1 MDDATPRHLEVE
13 DACSDVKAHLK
24 GRGPITVRGEMT
36 NWRGPHTS
44 GHWYFALSDPRPGK
58 KAMVDAKAWRSTAA
72 RIGFVP
78 EPGDVVLVTGTWDFY
93 APTGR
98 ASLIVDRMKRAEG
111 GDSLLLR
118 LAQLRERLQ
127 KEGLFDLDRKQDLPF
142 FPRRIAILTA
152 KGSAALTDV
161 QRTAALRCPAT
172 ELLLHHIPVQ
182 GDDAAP
188 RIAEAIAAVDADS
201 ERLGIEAILVTR
213 GGGSMEDLW
222 CFNDE
227 AVVRAVAQCQLP
239 VVSAIGHE
247 RDESLI
253 DLVAD
258 VRASTPTQAIMKLL
272 PDREEE
278 LEMLAERAARL
289 QSLAHRS
296 IERRRLVL
304 QRLER
309 SVQAHHPQ
317 RALTSQR
324 EKLGQLRTRLRQH
337 VVNEVTSRQSR
348 LETVMTRLRHARPLD
363 KAQTKLAPLPLR
375 LRRAVQVAQD
385 RRRKQWTS
393 LEAQLRVLS
402 HRRTLERGFALVHGA
417 DGLVR
422 NPSQIKP
429 DERLRLELAEGD
441 LTVRPE
447 VD

>member
-1 MDDATPRHLEVE
+1 
-13 DACSDVKAHLK
+13 
-24 GRGPITVRGEMT
+24 
-36 NWRGPHTS
+36 
-44 GHWYFALSDPRPGK
+44 
-58 KAMVDAKAWRSTAA
+58 MVDAKAWRSTAG

-78 EPGDVVLVTGTWDFY
+78 EPGDVVIVSGTWDFY

-111 GDSLLLR
+111 GESLLLR

-127 KEGLFDLDRKQDLPF
+127 KEGLFDPDQKQELPF
-142 FPRRIAILTA
+142 FPRRIAVLTA
-152 KGSAALTDV
+152 EGSAALTDV

-188 RIAEAIAAVDADS
+188 RIAEAIAAVDAES

-227 AVVRAVAQCQLP
+227 AVVRAVAKCQLP

-289 QSLAHRS
+289 QSVTHRS

-309 SVQAHHPQ
+309 AVQVHHPQ
-317 RALTSQR
+317 RALAAQQ
-324 EKLGQLRTRLRQH
+324 EKLVQLRTRLRQH
-337 VVNEVTSRQSR
+337 AMSEVTSRQSR

-375 LRRAVQVAQD
+375 LRRAAQVAQD

-422 NPSQIKP
+422 DPSQIKP
-429 DERLRLELAEGD
+429 DERLRLELAVGD

>member
-1 MDDATPRHLEVE
+1 
-13 DACSDVKAHLK
+13 
-24 GRGPITVRGEMT
+24 
-36 NWRGPHTS
+36 
-44 GHWYFALSDPRPGK
+44 
-58 KAMVDAKAWRSTAA
+58 MVDAKAWRSTAA
-72 RIGFVP
+72 KIGFVP
-78 EPGDVVLVTGTWDFY
+78 EPGDVVIVKGTWDFY

-98 ASLIVDRMKRAEG
+98 ASLIVDEMMQDPG
-111 GDSLLLR
+111 GKDSLLLR

-127 KEGLFDLDRKQDLPF
+127 KEGVFDADRKQALPF
-142 FPRRIAILTA
+142 FPRRIAVLTA
-152 KGSAALTDV
+152 EGSAALTDV

-172 ELLLHHIPVQ
+172 ELVLHHIPVQ

-188 RIAEAIAAVDADS
+188 RIAEALAAVDAAS

-227 AVVRAVAQCQLP
+227 AVVRAVAKCQLP

-278 LEMLAERAARL
+278 LEMLAERAARM
-289 QSLAHRS
+289 QSVAHRS

-309 SVQAHHPQ
+309 TAQAHHPQ
-317 RALTSQR
+317 RALATQK
-324 EKLGQLRTRLRQH
+324 EKLDQLLSRLRQH
-337 VVNEVTSRQSR
+337 AVSEVTARRSR

-363 KAQTKLAPLPLR
+363 KAQAKLAPLPLR
-375 LRRAVQVAQD
+375 LRRAVQVAHD
-385 RRRKQWTS
+385 RRHKQWAS

-402 HRRTLERGFALVHGA
+402 HRRTLERGFALVHGSE
-417 DGLVR
+417 GLVR
-422 NPSQIKP
+422 DPSQIKP
-429 DERLRLELAEGD
+429 DDRLRLELAEGD

-447 VD
+447 VN

>member
-1 MDDATPRHLEVE
+1 MDDATPRPLEVE
-13 DACSDVKAHLK
+13 DACSDVKAHLQ

-78 EPGDVVLVTGTWDFY
+78 DPGDVVIVSGTWDFY

-127 KEGLFDLDRKQDLPF
+127 KEGLFDPDQKQALPF
-142 FPRRIAILTA
+142 FPRRIAVLTA

-188 RIAEAIAAVDADS
+188 RIAEAIAAVDAQS

-227 AVVRAVAQCQLP
+227 AVVRAVANCQLP
-239 VVSAIGHE
+239 LVSAIGHE

-258 VRASTPTQAIMKLL
+258 VRASTPTQAAPRLSPPETTL
-272 PDREEE
+272 H
-278 LEMLAERAARL
+278 RAA
-289 QSLAHRS
+289 
-296 IERRRLVL
+296 
-304 QRLER
+304 
-309 SVQAHHPQ
+309 P
-317 RALTSQR
+317 T
-324 EKLGQLRTRLRQH
+324 
-337 VVNEVTSRQSR
+337 
-348 LETVMTRLRHARPLD
+348 P
-363 KAQTKLAPLPLR
+363 
-375 LRRAVQVAQD
+375 
-385 RRRKQWTS
+385 
-393 LEAQLRVLS
+393 
-402 HRRTLERGFALVHGA
+402 
-417 DGLVR
+417 
-422 NPSQIKP
+422 
-429 DERLRLELAEGD
+429 
-441 LTVRPE
+441 
-447 VD
+447 

>member
-1 MDDATPRHLEVE
+1 
-13 DACSDVKAHLK
+13 
-24 GRGPITVRGEMT
+24 
-36 NWRGPHTS
+36 
-44 GHWYFALSDPRPGK
+44 
-58 KAMVDAKAWRSTAA
+58 MVDAKAWRSTAA

-78 EPGDVVLVTGTWDFY
+78 EPGDVVIVSGTWDFY

-127 KEGLFDLDRKQDLPF
+127 KEGLFDADQKQALPF
-142 FPRRIAILTA
+142 FPRRIAVLTA

-188 RIAEAIAAVDADS
+188 RIAEAIAAVDANS

-227 AVVRAVAQCQLP
+227 AVVRAVAKCQLP

-289 QSLAHRS
+289 QSVAHRS

-309 SVQAHHPQ
+309 AVQAHHPQ
-317 RALTSQR
+317 RALAAQQ
-324 EKLGQLRTRLRQH
+324 EKLLQLRNRLRQH
-337 VVNEVTSRQSR
+337 GTSEVRSRQSR
-348 LETVMTRLRHARPLD
+348 LETVMTRLRYARPLD
-363 KAQTKLAPLPLR
+363 KAQARLAPLPLR
-375 LRRAVQVAQD
+375 LRRAGQVAQD
-385 RRRKQWTS
+385 RRHKLWTS

-417 DGLVR
+417 NGLVR
-422 NPSQIKP
+422 DPSQIKP
-429 DERLRLELAEGD
+429 DERLRLELAEGV

>member
-1 MDDATPRHLEVE
+1 
-13 DACSDVKAHLK
+13 
-24 GRGPITVRGEMT
+24 MT

-78 EPGDVVLVTGTWDFY
+78 EPGDVVIVSGTWDFY

-127 KEGLFDLDRKQDLPF
+127 KEGLFDADQKQALPF
-142 FPRRIAILTA
+142 FPRRIAVLTA

-227 AVVRAVAQCQLP
+227 AVVRAVAKCQLP

-289 QSLAHRS
+289 QSVAHRS

-309 SVQAHHPQ
+309 AVQAHHPQ
-317 RALTSQR
+317 RALAAQQ
-324 EKLGQLRTRLRQH
+324 EKLLQLRNRLRQH
-337 VVNEVTSRQSR
+337 STSEVRSRQSR
-348 LETVMTRLRHARPLD
+348 LETVMTRLRYARPLD
-363 KAQTKLAPLPLR
+363 KAQARLAPLPLR
-375 LRRAVQVAQD
+375 LRRAGQVAQD
-385 RRRKQWTS
+385 RRHKLWTS

-417 DGLVR
+417 NGLVR
-422 NPSQIKP
+422 DPSQIKP

>member
-1 MDDATPRHLEVE
+1 
-13 DACSDVKAHLK
+13 
-24 GRGPITVRGEMT
+24 
-36 NWRGPHTS
+36 
-44 GHWYFALSDPRPGK
+44 
-58 KAMVDAKAWRSTAA
+58 MVDAKAWRSTAA

-258 VRASTPTQAIMKLL
+258 VRASTPKPYEVAS
-272 PDREEE
+272 DREEE
-278 LEMLAERAARL
+278 LEMLAERAKACSRWPTEAL
-289 QSLAHRS
+289 NVAAWCCNASSVRCRPIIPS
-296 IERRRLVL
+296 VL
-304 QRLER
+304 C
-309 SVQAHHPQ
+309 
-317 RALTSQR
+317 RAT
-324 EKLGQLRTRLRQH
+324 GQLGSS
-337 VVNEVTSRQSR
+337 EPTSPTHHERGEISAKPFG
-348 LETVMTRLRHARPLD
+348 TVMTRLCHARPLD
-363 KAQTKLAPLPLR
+363 KAEAKLPPLR
-375 LRRAVQVAQD
+375 LRRAGQ
-385 RRRKQWTS
+385 
-393 LEAQLRVLS
+393 
-402 HRRTLERGFALVHGA
+402 G
-417 DGLVR
+417 
-422 NPSQIKP
+422 P
-429 DERLRLELAEGD
+429 
-441 LTVRPE
+441 RPPPQ
-447 VD
+447 

>member
-1 MDDATPRHLEVE
+1 
-13 DACSDVKAHLK
+13 
-24 GRGPITVRGEMT
+24 
-36 NWRGPHTS
+36 
-44 GHWYFALSDPRPGK
+44 
-58 KAMVDAKAWRSTAA
+58 MVDAKAWRSTAA

-78 EPGDVVLVTGTWDFY
+78 EPGDVVIVSGTWDFY

-127 KEGLFDLDRKQDLPF
+127 KEGLFDPDQKQDLPF
-142 FPRRIAILTA
+142 FPRRIAVLTA
-152 KGSAALTDV
+152 EGSAALTDV

-182 GDDAAP
+182 GDDAAL

-227 AVVRAVAQCQLP
+227 AVVRAVAKCQLP

-289 QSLAHRS
+289 QSVAHRS

-309 SVQAHHPQ
+309 AVQAHHPQ
-317 RALTSQR
+317 RALAAQQ
-324 EKLGQLRTRLRQH
+324 EKLVQLRNRLRQYTTSD
-337 VVNEVTSRQSR
+337 VRSRQSR
-348 LETVMTRLRHARPLD
+348 LETIMTRLRHARPFD

-385 RRRKQWTS
+385 RRRKQWTN
-393 LEAQLRVLS
+393 LEAQLRMLS

-422 NPSQIKP
+422 DPSQIKQ

>member
-1 MDDATPRHLEVE
+1 
-13 DACSDVKAHLK
+13 
-24 GRGPITVRGEMT
+24 MT
-36 NWRGPHTS
+36 NWRGPHSS

-72 RIGFVP
+72 KIGFVP
-78 EPGDVVLVTGTWDFY
+78 EPGDVVIVQGTWDFY

-98 ASLIVDRMKRAEG
+98 ASLIVDRMKQAEG
-111 GDSLLLR
+111 KDSLLLR

-127 KEGLFDLDRKQDLPF
+127 KEGVFDADRKQALPF
-142 FPRRIAILTA
+142 FPRRIAVLTA

-172 ELLLHHIPVQ
+172 ELVLHHIPVQ

-188 RIAEAIAAVDADS
+188 RIAEALAAVDAAS

-227 AVVRAVAQCQLP
+227 AVVRAVAKCQLP

-278 LEMLAERAARL
+278 LEMLAERAARM
-289 QSLAHRS
+289 QSVAHRS

-309 SVQAHHPQ
+309 TARAHHPQ
-317 RALTSQR
+317 RALATQ
-324 EKLGQLRTRLRQH
+324 
-337 VVNEVTSRQSR
+337 
-348 LETVMTRLRHARPLD
+348 A
-363 KAQTKLAPLPLR
+363 KLAPLPLR
-375 LRRAVQVAQD
+375 LRRAVQVAHD
-385 RRRKQWTS
+385 RRHKQWAS

-402 HRRTLERGFALVHGA
+402 HRRTLERGFALVHGSE
-417 DGLVR
+417 GLVR
-422 NPSQIKP
+422 DPSQIKP
-429 DERLRLELAEGD
+429 DDRLRLELAEGD

-447 VD
+447 VN

>member
-1 MDDATPRHLEVE
+1 
-13 DACSDVKAHLK
+13 
-24 GRGPITVRGEMT
+24 MT

-78 EPGDVVLVTGTWDFY
+78 DPGDVVIVSGTWDFY

-127 KEGLFDLDRKQDLPF
+127 KEGLFDADQKQALPF
-142 FPRRIAILTA
+142 FPRRIAVLTA

-161 QRTAALRCPAT
+161 QRTATLRCPAT

-227 AVVRAVAQCQLP
+227 AVVRAVAKCQLP

-253 DLVAD
+253 DLVVD

-289 QSLAHRS
+289 QSVAHRS

-309 SVQAHHPQ
+309 AVQAHHPKG
-317 RALTSQR
+317 ALAAQQD
-324 EKLGQLRTRLRQH
+324 KLVQLRNRLRQH
-337 VVNEVTSRQSR
+337 TSSEVRSRQSR

-363 KAQTKLAPLPLR
+363 KAQAKLAPLPLR
-375 LRRAVQVAQD
+375 LRRAGQVAQE
-385 RRRKQWTS
+385 RRHKLWTS

-417 DGLVR
+417 NGLVR
-422 NPSQIKP
+422 DPSQIKP

>member
-1 MDDATPRHLEVE
+1 
-13 DACSDVKAHLK
+13 
-24 GRGPITVRGEMT
+24 
-36 NWRGPHTS
+36 
-44 GHWYFALSDPRPGK
+44 
-58 KAMVDAKAWRSTAA
+58 MVDAKAWRSTAA

-78 EPGDVVLVTGTWDFY
+78 EPGDVVIVSGTWDFY

-127 KEGLFDLDRKQDLPF
+127 KEGLFDPDQKQALPF
-142 FPRRIAILTA
+142 FPRRIAVLTA

-227 AVVRAVAQCQLP
+227 AVVRAVATCQLP

-289 QSLAHRS
+289 QSVAHRS

-309 SVQAHHPQ
+309 AVQAHHPQ
-317 RALTSQR
+317 RALAAQQDKLVAASEPTSPTQHER
-324 EKLGQLRTRLRQH
+324 GEISAKPFGNRDDPSAPCPPFGQGP
-337 VVNEVTSRQSR
+337 S
-348 LETVMTRLRHARPLD
+348 
-363 KAQTKLAPLPLR
+363 QTGAPLPLR
-375 LRRAVQVAQD
+375 LRRAGQVAQD
-385 RRRKQWTS
+385 RRHKLWTS

-417 DGLVR
+417 NGLVR
-422 NPSQIKP
+422 DPSQIKP

>member
-1 MDDATPRHLEVE
+1 
-13 DACSDVKAHLK
+13 
-24 GRGPITVRGEMT
+24 
-36 NWRGPHTS
+36 
-44 GHWYFALSDPRPGK
+44 
-58 KAMVDAKAWRSTAA
+58 
-72 RIGFVP
+72 
-78 EPGDVVLVTGTWDFY
+78 
-93 APTGR
+93 
-98 ASLIVDRMKRAEG
+98 MKRAEG

-127 KEGLFDLDRKQDLPF
+127 KEGLFDADQKQALPF
-142 FPRRIAILTA
+142 FPRRIAVLTA

-227 AVVRAVAQCQLP
+227 AVVRAVAKCQLP

-289 QSLAHRS
+289 QSVAHRS

-309 SVQAHHPQ
+309 AVQAQHPQ
-317 RALTSQR
+317 RALVVQQ
-324 EKLGQLRTRLRQH
+324 EKLVQLRNRLRQH
-337 VVNEVTSRQSR
+337 TTSEVRSRQSR

-363 KAQTKLAPLPLR
+363 KAEAKLAPLPLR
-375 LRRAVQVAQD
+375 LRRAGQVAQD
-385 RRRKQWTS
+385 RRHKQWTS

-417 DGLVR
+417 NGLVR
-422 NPSQIKP
+422 DPYQIKP

>member
-1 MDDATPRHLEVE
+1 MDDATPRPLEVE

-24 GRGPITVRGEMT
+24 GRGPITVRGKMT

-58 KAMVDAKAWRSTAA
+58 KAMVDAKAWRSTAG

-78 EPGDVVLVTGTWDFY
+78 EPGDVVIVSGTWDFY

-111 GDSLLLR
+111 GESLLLR

-127 KEGLFDLDRKQDLPF
+127 KEGLFDPDQKQELPF
-142 FPRRIAILTA
+142 FPRRIAVLTA
-152 KGSAALTDV
+152 EGSAALTDV

-227 AVVRAVAQCQLP
+227 AVVRAVAKCQLP

-289 QSLAHRS
+289 QSVAHRS

-309 SVQAHHPQ
+309 AVQAHHPQ
-317 RALTSQR
+317 RALAAQQ
-324 EKLGQLRTRLRQH
+324 EKLVQLRTRLRQH
-337 VVNEVTSRQSR
+337 AMSEVTSRQSR

-375 LRRAVQVAQD
+375 LRRAAQVAQD

-422 NPSQIKP
+422 DPSQIKP

>member
-1 MDDATPRHLEVE
+1 
-13 DACSDVKAHLK
+13 
-24 GRGPITVRGEMT
+24 MT

-58 KAMVDAKAWRSTAA
+58 KAVVDAKAWRSTAA

-78 EPGDVVLVTGTWDFY
+78 EPGDVVIVSGMWDFY

-98 ASLIVDRMKRAEG
+98 ASLIVDRMKRADG

-118 LAQLRERLQ
+118 LAQLRDHLQ
-127 KEGLFDLDRKQDLPF
+127 KEGLFEADRKQDLPF
-142 FPRRIAILTA
+142 FPRRIAVLTA
-152 KGSAALTDV
+152 EGSAALTDV
-161 QRTAALRCPAT
+161 KRTAALRCPAT
-172 ELLLHHIPVQ
+172 ELLLQHIPVQ

-188 RIAEAIAAVDADS
+188 RIAEAIRSVDAAAKTH
-201 ERLGIEAILVTR
+201 GIEAILVTR

-222 CFNDE
+222 CFNEE
-227 AVVRAVAQCQLP
+227 AVLRAVADCALP

-247 RDESLI
+247 RDETLI

-278 LEMLAERAARL
+278 LEMLAERSDRFK
-289 QSLAHRS
+289 SLARRAVES
-296 IERRRLVL
+296 RRLVL
-304 QRLER
+304 QRLAR
-309 SVQAHHPQ
+309 TAAANHPK
-317 RALTSQR
+317 RALVVQS
-324 EKLGQLRTRLRQH
+324 EKMAQWETRLRQQA
-337 VVNEVTSRQSR
+337 EAAIFQRRGR
-348 LETVMTRLRHARPLD
+348 LETVFTRLRHARPLE
-363 KAQTKLAPLPLR
+363 KVQSRFAPLPLR
-375 LRRAVQVAQD
+375 MHRAVLVAQE
-385 RRRKQWTS
+385 RRQKQWS
-393 LEAQLRVLS
+393 GLKDQLRVLS
-402 HRRTLERGFALVHGA
+402 HRRTLERGFALVHGS

-429 DERLRLELAEGD
+429 SDRLRLELAEGD

>member
-1 MDDATPRHLEVE
+1 
-13 DACSDVKAHLK
+13 
-24 GRGPITVRGEMT
+24 
-36 NWRGPHTS
+36 
-44 GHWYFALSDPRPGK
+44 
-58 KAMVDAKAWRSTAA
+58 MVDAKAWRSTAA

-78 EPGDVVLVTGTWDFY
+78 EPGDVVIVSGTWDFY

-127 KEGLFDLDRKQDLPF
+127 KEGLFDPDQKQDLPF
-142 FPRRIAILTA
+142 FPRRIAVLTA
-152 KGSAALTDV
+152 EGSAALTDV

-227 AVVRAVAQCQLP
+227 AVVRAVAKCQLP

-289 QSLAHRS
+289 QSVAHRS
-296 IERRRLVL
+296 IEQRRLVL

-309 SVQAHHPQ
+309 AVQAHHPQ
-317 RALTSQR
+317 RALAAQQ
-324 EKLGQLRTRLRQH
+324 EKLVQLRNRLRQYTTSD
-337 VVNEVTSRQSR
+337 VRSRQSR
-348 LETVMTRLRHARPLD
+348 LETIMTRLRHARPFD

-385 RRRKQWTS
+385 RRRKQWTN
-393 LEAQLRVLS
+393 LEAQLRMLS

-422 NPSQIKP
+422 DPSQIKQ

>member
-1 MDDATPRHLEVE
+1 
-13 DACSDVKAHLK
+13 
-24 GRGPITVRGEMT
+24 
-36 NWRGPHTS
+36 
-44 GHWYFALSDPRPGK
+44 
-58 KAMVDAKAWRSTAA
+58 MVDAKAWRSTAA

-78 EPGDVVLVTGTWDFY
+78 EPGDVVIVSGTWDFY

-127 KEGLFDLDRKQDLPF
+127 KEGLFDPDQKQDLPF
-142 FPRRIAILTA
+142 FPRRIAVLTA
-152 KGSAALTDV
+152 EGSAALTDV

-227 AVVRAVAQCQLP
+227 AVVRAVAKCQLP

-289 QSLAHRS
+289 QSVAHRS

-309 SVQAHHPQ
+309 AVQAHHPQ
-317 RALTSQR
+317 RALAAQQ
-324 EKLGQLRTRLRQH
+324 EKLVQLRNRLRQYTTSD
-337 VVNEVTSRQSR
+337 VRSRQSR
-348 LETVMTRLRHARPLD
+348 LETIMTRLRHARPFD

-385 RRRKQWTS
+385 RRRKQWTN
-393 LEAQLRVLS
+393 LEAQLRMLS

-422 NPSQIKP
+422 DPSQIKQ

>member
-1 MDDATPRHLEVE
+1 
-13 DACSDVKAHLK
+13 
-24 GRGPITVRGEMT
+24 
-36 NWRGPHTS
+36 
-44 GHWYFALSDPRPGK
+44 
-58 KAMVDAKAWRSTAA
+58 MVDAKAWRSTAA
-72 RIGFVP
+72 KIGFVP
-78 EPGDVVLVTGTWDFY
+78 EPGDVVIVQGTWDFY

-98 ASLIVDRMKRAEG
+98 ASLIVDRMKQAEG
-111 GDSLLLR
+111 KDSLLLR

-127 KEGLFDLDRKQDLPF
+127 KEGVFDADRKQALPF
-142 FPRRIAILTA
+142 FPRRIAVLTA

-172 ELLLHHIPVQ
+172 ELVLHHIPVQ

-188 RIAEAIAAVDADS
+188 RIAEALAAVDAAS

-227 AVVRAVAQCQLP
+227 AVVRAVAKCQLP

-278 LEMLAERAARL
+278 LEMLAERAARM
-289 QSLAHRS
+289 QSVAHRS

-309 SVQAHHPQ
+309 TARAHHPQ
-317 RALTSQR
+317 RALATQK
-324 EKLGQLRTRLRQH
+324 EKLDQLLSRLRQH
-337 VVNEVTSRQSR
+337 AVSEVTARRSR

-363 KAQTKLAPLPLR
+363 KAQAKLAPLPLR
-375 LRRAVQVAQD
+375 LRRAVQVAHD
-385 RRRKQWTS
+385 RRHKQWAS

-402 HRRTLERGFALVHGA
+402 HRRTLERGFALVHGSE
-417 DGLVR
+417 GLVR
-422 NPSQIKP
+422 DPSQIKP
-429 DERLRLELAEGD
+429 DDRLRLELAEGD

-447 VD
+447 VN